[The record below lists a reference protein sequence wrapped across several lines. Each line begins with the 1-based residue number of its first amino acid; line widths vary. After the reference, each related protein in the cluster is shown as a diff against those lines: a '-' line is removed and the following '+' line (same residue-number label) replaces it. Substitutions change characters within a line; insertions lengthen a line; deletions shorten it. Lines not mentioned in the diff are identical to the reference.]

1 MPKPRTMPFA
11 PEGVDLAYFW
21 LVFRAIFL
29 FVFVFNW
36 KRRFVVIYRRNY
48 HISLRRIFTATELH
62 PMLLQLVVVGM
73 TLLNLF
79 HSFHAQ
85 MNLVCFGIGSTFAL
99 EVPLPWRIVPWLRDG
114 LSLQLLRNLC
124 RISRRGTEVLSF
136 LGTTT
141 LALTEAGLFLARSGI
156 NRWKNRNYLSFHGW
170 NGRKKYQP
178 SRNPWR
184 CFANGILQFLRIDD
198 YE

>member
-1 MPKPRTMPFA
+1 MVAKCEGGRLVEAGDLDRYRSRWGWPYWIYWICFIPFMHR
-11 PEGVDLAYFW
+11 W
-21 LVFRAIFL
+21 
-29 FVFVFNW
+29 
-36 KRRFVVIYRRNY
+36 
-48 HISLRRIFTATELH
+48 
-62 PMLLQLVVVGM
+62 
-73 TLLNLF
+73 TL
-79 HSFHAQ
+79 S
-85 MNLVCFGIGSTFAL
+85 AL

-156 NRWKNRNYLSFHGW
+156 NRWKNRNFLSFHGW

>member
-1 MPKPRTMPFA
+1 MVAKCEGGRLVEAGDLDRYRSRWGWPYWIYWICFIPFMHR
-11 PEGVDLAYFW
+11 W
-21 LVFRAIFL
+21 
-29 FVFVFNW
+29 
-36 KRRFVVIYRRNY
+36 
-48 HISLRRIFTATELH
+48 
-62 PMLLQLVVVGM
+62 
-73 TLLNLF
+73 TL
-79 HSFHAQ
+79 S
-85 MNLVCFGIGSTFAL
+85 AL

-124 RISRRGTEVLSF
+124 RISHRGTEVLSF
-136 LGTTT
+136 LETTT